1 MNSEASKKNWFSVTN
16 ILLFVIVAFAV
27 CVQLSS
33 GAKDDVDVDVKGNNN
48 HKKFHALEVF
58 FCWGVLP
65 TLLVFF
71 LPLLWLRSLASA
83 ST

>member
-33 GAKDDVDVDVKGNNN
+33 GAKDDVDVD
-48 HKKFHALEVF
+48 AEEESQ
-58 FCWGVLP
+58 
-65 TLLVFF
+65 
-71 LPLLWLRSLASA
+71 R
-83 ST
+83 